1 MEKRIQ
7 VRVGDGRPH
16 RGKED
21 IPHTRPPSS
30 SLCQYAAIISAIE
43 ISAVTV
49 NSSPIVMSASYNLLS
64 GWKKLEKQNKSFKRK
79 ISCNAKNSFGDAASP
94 LTSTNRILNRRIVER
109 H

>member
-49 NSSPIVMSASYNLLS
+49 NRSPIVMSASYNLLS
-64 GWKKLEKQNKSFKRK
+64 GWKKLEKQNKVSREKFFATQKTVSAMQR
-79 ISCNAKNSFGDAASP
+79 P
-94 LTSTNRILNRRIVER
+94 P
-109 H
+109 

>member
-21 IPHTRPPSS
+21 IPHTSPPSS
-30 SLCQYAAIISAIE
+30 SLCQYAATISAIE

-49 NSSPIVMSASYNLLS
+49 NRTPIVMLASYNLLS
-64 GWKKLEKQNKSFKRK
+64 GWTKIRKAEQSFKRK
-79 ISCNAKNSFGDAASP
+79 IFCSAKQF
-94 LTSTNRILNRRIVER
+94 RR
-109 H
+109 